1 MVTNIYLEY
10 NKMERVGKKG
20 DRCWAANYT
29 TTELNSNY
37 YYEGELHNAMK
48 IFNCSTLPSL
58 EN

>member
-10 NKMERVGKKG
+10 SKMERVGKKG

-29 TTELNSNY
+29 ITELNSN
-37 YYEGELHNAMK
+37 YEGELHNALK
-48 IFNCSTLPSL
+48 IFNCNTLHSL